1 MINRNPGQEESGFHC
16 DFKCAMWING
26 SEISKDLWSTLGKND
41 CWYALLPVVFVLAVL
56 GIIAYKKRKEDYRL
70 SFLSYSFLLLATAFL
85 LLLLKFR
92 IHVYSYSSGSRVVSI
107 NYPILNVFFQ
117 FLIFLFLVSFIFL
130 IISYMSSNNKL
141 LRIKSI
147 FKWLFPAITIFISWF
162 YIYLNMR
169 LFDQFTTGFKGIFD
183 MLFDITNKYP
193 RVSIIGFPIP
203 QIAIVILCLYFI
215 CIFQYLRLHYRNS
228 IKLYFPIV
236 VSALLLVSAFVFNA
250 KVSFLGF
257 KMLFNA
263 QHVRYSLYHMDY
275 FLIHLAFWIV
285 MVSWFT
291 FWRFKSPSVEQVA
304 KAIAIGIS
312 IGSLI
317 IIVLLPHLIVG
328 PCM

>member
-1 MINRNPGQEESGFHC
+1 
-16 DFKCAMWING
+16 MWING
-26 SEISKDLWSTLGKND
+26 SEISKDLWSALGEND

-56 GIIAYKKRKEDYRL
+56 GIIAYKKRKEDCRL
-70 SFLSYSFLLLATAFL
+70 SFLSYSFLLLATAFF
-85 LLLLKFR
+85 LLLLKFQVR
-92 IHVYSYSSGSRVVSI
+92 VYSYSSGSRVTSI

-147 FKWLFPAITIFISWF
+147 FKWLFPALTIFISWL

-169 LFDQFTTGFKGIFD
+169 LFDSSRPGLKGIFD
-183 MLFDITNKYP
+183 MLFDITNNYF
-193 RVSIIGFPIP
+193 RVSYIGFPTR
-203 QIAIVILCLYFI
+203 QIAVVILCLYFI
-215 CIFQYLRLHYRNS
+215 CIFRYLWLHYRNS
-228 IKLYFPIV
+228 MKLYFPIAA
-236 VSALLLVSAFVFNA
+236 SALLLVSAFVFSA
-250 KVSFLGF
+250 KVSFLDF
-257 KMLFNA
+257 EMLFNA
-263 QHVRYSLYHMDY
+263 RHVRYSSHHMDY

-291 FWRFKSPSVEQVA
+291 FWRFKSPLIERVA

-312 IGSLI
+312 LGSLI
-317 IIVLLPHLIVG
+317 IILLLPQLIIG